1 MQFFYINVCEIEII
15 VVGLQKQLKMKDM
28 EKVKEE
34 APWGIEALRGKGKG
48 YDWGEGMMLYGNG
61 REEILVNTETKEVW
75 TMVDENGHLVG
86 FTKDDVDWEAI
97 RKLEHSGSAYTMT
110 ADYGGIG
117 RMSDFYNGK
126 CTLCWTLYPDGRY
139 FADEDGYG
147 MEDNEEV
154 VVYAVIDKH
163 MHVLSPFR

>member
-1 MQFFYINVCEIEII
+1 
-15 VVGLQKQLKMKDM
+15 M
-28 EKVKEE
+28 EKIKDE

-86 FTKDDVDWEAI
+86 FTKDDIDWEAI

-154 VVYAVIDKH
+154 VVYALIDKH
-163 MHVLSPFR
+163 MHVLSPFRP

>member
-28 EKVKEE
+28 ETVKEE

-86 FTKDDVDWEAI
+86 FTEDDIDW
-97 RKLEHSGSAYTMT
+97 
-110 ADYGGIG
+110 
-117 RMSDFYNGK
+117 
-126 CTLCWTLYPDGRY
+126 
-139 FADEDGYG
+139 
-147 MEDNEEV
+147 
-154 VVYAVIDKH
+154 
-163 MHVLSPFR
+163 